1 MKGMNMTSYFRAFAI
16 LAVAAIATFFAA
28 DAFAQTIDLGAL
40 LGGGTNPLQRTQTKI
55 QSNMSTVM
63 TIVGLIGVMGVIGLV
78 VMAYFGRFQWKWAFS
93 LGAGLM
99 ILGLASA
106 WVSFLMQA

>member
-1 MKGMNMTSYFRAFAI
+1 MKSMTMTSCLRAFAVI
-16 LAVAAIATFFAA
+16 AAAAVVVFFAA
-28 DAFAQTIDLGAL
+28 DALAQTIDLGSL
-40 LGGGTNPLQRTQTKI
+40 LGGGTNPLQRTQSKI
-55 QSNMSTVM
+55 QTNMSTVM